1 MGAEILVFF
10 GLALVVYLFVAPVVA
25 FVFAV
30 RANRR
35 NEELVLR
42 IHALER
48 RVAELS
54 GPRSRAGLIAPAQ
67 RPRSATAPEPQ
78 QAAQAA
84 VTPPAIAPAAAP
96 PVAAGEAQGASPAAG
111 VVEAQGAFPAIA
123 AVEAQGAVAAAG
135 AGAAGAPP
143 EMANQAAAGAAVALT
158 TAAPAASAAG
168 VAGAHTAGAP
178 AALAAPTGPHPA
190 GALHEGAPAHR
201 EGPVSPSI
209 EERLGLTWLTR
220 AGAATFLLGALF
232 FFKYASDNAWIG
244 PTGRVAIGAATGVAL
259 LAIAEVIRERT
270 RRRFVHALLGLGLAV
285 LVASV
290 WASAVLY
297 ELIPVS
303 AAFAAETVLLLL
315 GAALALHHRGEAILA
330 LSLVAG
336 FLNPVVLSTGQDRP
350 LLLFGYLLLMTSVV
364 HAVAAKLGFRV
375 APWLALAGH
384 AALFSGWYDGYFDAS
399 AAPTLG
405 GNAGAAPWLDQPAKA
420 GPYFPLAAR
429 AVPLAFVAL
438 AAAQGV
444 LRALWAR
451 RALARSAV
459 SASAALPAGTAPA
472 DAAAVGAA
480 PASAAAI
487 GAAPA
492 SAAAIGAAP
501 ASAAAIG
508 AAPPGA
514 APGGAAA
521 VGQAPGA
528 APATA
533 IALGVAALVLA
544 HAGAGAL
551 LLDSPR
557 ALTVAAIALA
567 VAAAVALRALGAAA
581 WLLGPMGA
589 GFLAFAAAF
598 ADVPATSRTTLV
610 ALVAVWTSI
619 YLAGWLHGAG
629 PARRLDRRTAVACS
643 AGAALFAC
651 TTGMLLF
658 GAEPALFALTVAGA
672 AAFVAWLAVRA
683 ELPSLLLAAALVSA
697 GALAAAAPGSLG
709 PAADAGAAAA
719 GPAPAAVDSGFL
731 AASALVM
738 LVFLGAVG
746 VSARRPREAGATAL
760 SWSDA
765 LTASVATLGFVGAA
779 LGATPDDTPTLRALL
794 TAMAGAL
801 NLALGAA
808 LLRAGAAPLHAGAAP
823 LHAGAAPLHAG
834 AAPLRAG
841 AAPPADRIALLLG
854 QALALFA
861 AAVAF
866 GLGGATVTVIWGVLA
881 AVAAAIAA
889 RTGERAWLA
898 VTLLLFLAALARA
911 FVVDGAATEALVTT
925 WFETRGRDGAMA
937 APVLLNTRA
946 WAFAGVSAAL
956 LAAGRMLSRAAP
968 PPGAA
973 PSGPALRA
981 AGLAALGAG
990 YALLITNVVVE
1001 VRGAITEL
1009 PPAPPA
1015 PLDEAEFTELVVQHR
1030 AALEAQQGSLAM
1042 ATTLVLALAAI
1053 ALLTAGFA
1061 ARDAFHRYAGLAL
1074 FAVTI
1079 AKLVAWDVWH
1089 VERIY
1094 QIALFTGVGAL
1105 LVGGGFLYARFGRRL
1120 VTLLRAG
1127 PSGAAGL
1134 LALLAAAG
1142 LARPAA
1148 AQTAAAPPPAAA
1160 QTAAAQTA
1168 AALPIEKHALV
1179 RPIEGV
1185 GAAGDHRVDVDLELY
1200 RESRA
1205 EELLADV
1212 RIAGPDG
1219 AEVPYVIREVGAAPS
1234 PGRIAATMLDPGVD
1248 AAGVAH
1254 ATWALDAP
1262 GTRHCRIEL
1271 TVLGSSFLREARVDT
1286 GADPR
1291 SLSEVTRGAHVY
1303 RIPQGSETV
1312 EHLAVSYPLSRAAL
1326 VRVRLVPVGAPA
1338 HGGTADVRIT
1348 GGAVACD
1355 PPESAAKTALV
1366 PLAITETLRDSETKL
1381 TLVTLDAGADGA
1393 PLEALLLDVATPE
1406 FSRRIEVASTTY
1418 RAVWPPVGS
1427 GLVYRIRPQGEAG
1440 VALART
1446 SIPLSPTRKRFLR
1459 LTIHDGDSAPLSL
1472 SGVQGEVRAR
1482 EIVFRAAQPGP
1493 HRLYVGDALAA
1504 RPRYDLADILERA
1517 EREQPPAPARLGAA
1531 QPNPALGDARVARD
1545 LPFTE
1550 RHRAPIGAALAVGLL
1565 ALALWAARLLRRTA
1579 PPDGSPPSPAAGTTG
1594 TGPRA

>member
-1 MGAEILVFF
+1 MGAGILVFF
-10 GLALVVYLFVAPVVA
+10 GLALVAYLLVAPLVA

-35 NEELVLR
+35 NEDLLLR
-42 IHALER
+42 IHALEH

-54 GPRSRAGLIAPAQ
+54 GQRGRAGLTAPAQ
-67 RPRSATAPEPQ
+67 GPRSAGAPEPTL
-78 QAAQAA
+78 AARAA
-84 VTPPAIAPAAAP
+84 VTPTAVAPAAMAPAAMAPAAFAPAAFAPPPAAVEAAVARPASAGDAPGATPMRTASVADAPPEIAPPAAAGVAVAPMTVPPTASGAGETGAPPAAAPAAFAAGEGGVPAAIAPAVLSAP
-96 PVAAGEAQGASPAAG
+96 TGPLP
-111 VVEAQGAFPAIA
+111 
-123 AVEAQGAVAAAG
+123 AG
-135 AGAAGAPP
+135 ALREGAP
-143 EMANQAAAGAAVALT
+143 G
-158 TAAPAASAAG
+158 
-168 VAGAHTAGAP
+168 AGAP
-178 AALAAPTGPHPA
+178 ARH
-190 GALHEGAPAHR
+190 GAP
-201 EGPVSPSI
+201 ESPSI

-259 LAIAEVIRERT
+259 LAIAEAIRGRT
-270 RRRFVHALLGLGLAV
+270 QRRFVHALLGLGLAV

-297 ELIPVS
+297 ELIPFS

-315 GAALALHHRGEAILA
+315 GAALALRHRGEAILT

-350 LLLFGYLLLMTSVV
+350 LLLFGYLLLTTSVV

-375 APWLALAGH
+375 APWVALAGH
-384 AALFSGWYDGYFDAS
+384 AALFSGWYDRYFDAS
-399 AAPTLG
+399 AAPALG
-405 GNAGAAPWLDQPAKA
+405 GDAGAAPWPDPPAEA
-420 GPYFPLAAR
+420 LSGPYYPLAAR

-438 AAAQGV
+438 AASQGV

-451 RALARSAV
+451 RALARSAGA
-459 SASAALPAGTAPA
+459 ASPGGARAAGAAPPGGAAPAGAATVGSTPGAAPA
-472 DAAAVGAA
+472 DAA
-480 PASAAAI
+480 
-487 GAAPA
+487 
-492 SAAAIGAAP
+492 
-501 ASAAAIG
+501 
-508 AAPPGA
+508 
-514 APGGAAA
+514 
-521 VGQAPGA
+521 
-528 APATA
+528 
-533 IALGVAALVLA
+533 ALGVAALVLA

-551 LLDSPR
+551 LLDAPR
-557 ALTVAAIALA
+557 ALAAAAIALA
-567 VAAAVALRALGAAA
+567 VAATAALRALGAAA

-598 ADVPATSRTTLV
+598 ADAQAPHRTTLV
-610 ALVAVWTSI
+610 ALVAVWTI
-619 YLAGWLHGAG
+619 VYLAGWLRGAG
-629 PARRLDRRTAVACS
+629 LERRLDRRTAVECS
-643 AGAALFAC
+643 AGAALFTCAA
-651 TTGMLLF
+651 GMLLV
-658 GAEPALFALTVAGA
+658 GAEPALFALAVAGA
-672 AAFVAWLAVRA
+672 AAFVAWMAARA
-683 ELPSLLLAAALVSA
+683 ELPALLLAGALVSA
-697 GALAAAAPGSLG
+697 GALAAAAPGALG
-709 PAADAGAAAA
+709 PAEADAATAAAA
-719 GPAPAAVDSGFL
+719 TATVDAGFL
-731 AASALVM
+731 GASALVM
-738 LVFLGAVG
+738 LVFLGAAG
-746 VSARRPREAGATAL
+746 ASARRQLEPGAPARF
-760 SWSDA
+760 SWSAA
-765 LTASVATLGFVGAA
+765 LAASVATLGFVAAA
-779 LGATPDDTPTLRALL
+779 LAATPEDMPTLRALL
-794 TAMAGAL
+794 TATAGAL
-801 NLALGAA
+801 DLALGAA
-808 LLRAGAAPLHAGAAP
+808 LLRAGAAPA
-823 LHAGAAPLHAG
+823 
-834 AAPLRAG
+834 RAG
-841 AAPPADRIALLLG
+841 APPADRIALLLG

-866 GLGGATVTVIWGVLA
+866 GLGGATVTVVWGILA

-898 VTLLLFLAALARA
+898 VTLLLFLAALTRA
-911 FVVDGAATEALVTT
+911 FAVDRAATAALVTT

-937 APVLLNTRA
+937 APVLLNART

-968 PPGAA
+968 SPRAATAGAA
-973 PSGPALRA
+973 PQGPALRA

-990 YALLITNVVVE
+990 HALLLATAIVE
-1001 VRGAITEL
+1001 VRGAIIEL
-1009 PPAPPA
+1009 PPAPPV

-1127 PSGAAGL
+1127 PRGAAGL
-1134 LALLAAAG
+1134 LALLAATG
-1142 LARPAA
+1142 LAQTAAALPPAA
-1148 AQTAAAPPPAAA
+1148 AQTAPTPPPAAA
-1160 QTAAAQTA
+1160 QTAP
-1168 AALPIEKHALV
+1168 ALPIEELALV

-1185 GAAGDHRVDVDLELY
+1185 DAAGDHRVDVDLDLY

-1219 AEVPYVIREVGAAPS
+1219 AEVPYVIREAGAAPS
-1234 PGRIAATMLDPGVD
+1234 SGRIAATMLDPGVD

-1262 GTRHCRIEL
+1262 GTRHCRLEL
-1271 TVLGSSFLREARVDT
+1271 SVLGSSFLREARVDT
-1286 GADPR
+1286 GADTR
-1291 SLSEVTRGAHVY
+1291 SLTEVARGAHVY

-1312 EHLAVSYPLSRAAL
+1312 EHLAVAYPLSRAAL
-1326 VRVRLVPVGAPA
+1326 VRVRLVPEGAPA
-1338 HGGTADVRIT
+1338 RGAAGDVRIT
-1348 GGAVACD
+1348 GGAVSCD
-1355 PPESAAKTALV
+1355 PPDSAARTALV
-1366 PLAITETLRDSETKL
+1366 PLAIVETLRDSDAKIS
-1381 TLVTLDAGADGA
+1381 LVTLDAGADGA
-1393 PLEALLLDVATPE
+1393 PLEAVLLDVATPE

-1418 RAVWPPVGS
+1418 RAVWPTVGS
-1427 GLVYRIRPQGEAG
+1427 GLVYRIRPRGEAG

-1446 SIPLSPTRKRFLR
+1446 TIPLSPTRKRFLR
-1459 LTIHDGDSAPLSL
+1459 LTIRDGDSAPLSL
-1472 SGVQGEVRAR
+1472 SGAQGEVRAR

-1493 HRLYVGDALAA
+1493 HRLYVGDALGA
-1504 RPRYDLADILERA
+1504 RPRYDLSDILERG
-1517 EREQPPAPARLGAA
+1517 EREHPPTPARLGAA
-1531 QPNPALGDARVARD
+1531 QANPAFGAARGARD

-1550 RHRAPIGAALAVGLL
+1550 RHRAPIGAALAVGLV
-1565 ALALWAARLLRRTA
+1565 ALSLWAARLLRGAA
-1579 PPDGSPPSPAAGTTG
+1579 PPDGSAPPPGGPTG
-1594 TGPRA
+1594 TAPRA

>member
-10 GLALVVYLFVAPVVA
+10 GLGLVVYLLVAPLVA

-35 NEELVLR
+35 NEDLLLR
-42 IHALER
+42 IHALEH

-54 GPRSRAGLIAPAQ
+54 GLRGRAGLIAPAQ
-67 RPRSATAPEPQ
+67 RPRGAGAPEPEPT
-78 QAAQAA
+78 AQAA
-84 VTPPAIAPAAAP
+84 VTPPAVAPAAAP
-96 PVAAGEAQGASPAAG
+96 PVAT
-111 VVEAQGAFPAIA
+111 VKVQGAFPAVA
-123 AVEAQGAVAAAG
+123 GDAPGAFPAAAAG
-135 AGAAGAPP
+135 AADAPP

-158 TAAPAASAAG
+158 TAAPAAFAAG
-168 VAGAHTAGAP
+168 EAGAHPAVAPAAFAAGEAGAHPAVAPAAFAAGEAGAPPAIAP
-178 AALAAPTGPHPA
+178 AALAAPTGPGPA

-201 EGPVSPSI
+201 GAPESPSI

-244 PTGRVAIGAATGVAL
+244 PTGRVAIGAATGAAL
-259 LAIAEVIRERT
+259 LAIAEAIHGRT
-270 RRRFVHALLGLGLAV
+270 RRRFVHALLGLGLSV

-297 ELIPVS
+297 ELIPMS
-303 AAFAAETVLLLL
+303 AAFAAEAVLLLL
-315 GAALALHHRGEAILA
+315 GAALALRHRGEAILA

-336 FLNPVVLSTGQDRP
+336 LLNPVVLSTGQDRP

-364 HAVAAKLGFRV
+364 HAVAAKLDFRV

-384 AALFSGWYDGYFDAS
+384 AALFSGWYDLYFDAS
-399 AAPTLG
+399 AAPALG
-405 GNAGAAPWLDQPAKA
+405 GDAGAAPWLEQPAEA

-438 AAAQGV
+438 AASQGV

-451 RALARSAV
+451 RALARR
-459 SASAALPAGTAPA
+459 
-472 DAAAVGAA
+472 AAAA
-480 PASAAAI
+480 
-487 GAAPA
+487 
-492 SAAAIGAAP
+492 
-501 ASAAAIG
+501 G
-508 AAPPGA
+508 AAPPGGA
-514 APGGAAA
+514 APAGAAA

-528 APATA
+528 APADA

-557 ALTVAAIALA
+557 ALTAAAMALA
-567 VAAAVALRALGAAA
+567 VAATAALRALGAAA

-598 ADVPATSRTTLV
+598 ADAPATGRTTLV

-619 YLAGWLHGAG
+619 YLTGWLHGAG
-629 PARRLDRRTAVACS
+629 RARRLDRRTAVACS

-651 TTGMLLF
+651 TAGMLLF
-658 GAEPALFALTVAGA
+658 EAEAALFALAVFGA
-672 AAFVAWLAVRA
+672 AALVAWVAVRA
-683 ELPSLLLAAALVSA
+683 ELPALLLTAALASS
-697 GALAAAAPGSLG
+697 GALAAAAPGTLET
-709 PAADAGAAAA
+709 AAAGAAAGA
-719 GPAPAAVDSGFL
+719 APAAVDAGFL

-746 VSARRPREAGATAL
+746 ASARRPREAGAPAL

-765 LTASVATLGFVGAA
+765 LTASMATLGFVAAA
-779 LGATPDDTPTLRALL
+779 LAATPEETPTLRALL
-794 TAMAGAL
+794 TAMAGTL
-801 NLALGAA
+801 DLALGAA
-808 LLRAGAAPLHAGAAP
+808 LLHAGAAPLHAGAAP

-834 AAPLRAG
+834 AAPPRAG
-841 AAPPADRIALLLG
+841 AAPPRAGAPPADRIALLLG

-866 GLGGATVTVIWGVLA
+866 GLGGATVTVVWGVLA

-898 VTLLLFLAALARA
+898 VTLLLFLAAVARA
-911 FVVDGAATEALVTT
+911 LVVDSAATEALVTT

-937 APVLLNTRA
+937 APVLLNARA
-946 WAFAGVSAAL
+946 WAFAGVGAAL

-968 PPGAA
+968 SPGAA
-973 PSGPALRA
+973 NARAASSGPALRA

-990 YALLITNVVVE
+990 YALLIANVVVE

-1015 PLDEAEFTELVVQHR
+1015 PLDEAEFAELVVQHR

-1053 ALLTAGFA
+1053 VLLTAGFA

-1127 PSGAAGL
+1127 PRGAAGL

-1160 QTAAAQTA
+1160 QAAAA
-1168 AALPIEKHALV
+1168 PSIEGHALV

-1219 AEVPYVIREVGAAPS
+1219 AEVPYVIREAGAAPS

-1271 TVLGSSFLREARVDT
+1271 SVLGSSFLREARVDT

-1291 SLSEVTRGAHVY
+1291 SLSEVARGAHVY

-1326 VRVRLVPVGAPA
+1326 VRVRLVPADAPA
-1338 HGGTADVRIT
+1338 RGGTADVRIT

-1355 PPESAAKTALV
+1355 PPDSAARTALV
-1366 PLAITETLRDSETKL
+1366 PLAIVETLRDSDAKL

-1393 PLEALLLDVATPE
+1393 PIEALLLDVATPE

-1446 SIPLSPTRKRFLR
+1446 RIPLSPSRKRFLR
-1459 LTIHDGDSAPLSL
+1459 LAIHDGDSAPLSL

-1504 RPRYDLADILERA
+1504 RPRYDLSDILERG
-1517 EREQPPAPARLGAA
+1517 EREHPPAPARLGAA
-1531 QPNPALGDARVARD
+1531 QPNPALGAARVARD
-1545 LPFTE
+1545 LPLTE
-1550 RHRAPIGAALAVGLL
+1550 RHRAPIGAALAIGLL
-1565 ALALWAARLLRRTA
+1565 ALALWAAQLLRRAA
-1579 PPDGSPPSPAAGTTG
+1579 PPDGPAPPPEGPAGA
-1594 TGPRA
+1594 GPRA

>member
-10 GLALVVYLFVAPVVA
+10 GLALVVYLLVAPLVA

-35 NEELVLR
+35 NEDLLLR
-42 IHALER
+42 IHALEH

-54 GPRSRAGLIAPAQ
+54 GRRGRAGLIAPTQ
-67 RPRSATAPEPQ
+67 RPRSAIAPEPEPT
-78 QAAQAA
+78 AQAA
-84 VTPPAIAPAAAP
+84 VTPPAVAPAAAP
-96 PVAAGEAQGASPAAG
+96 PVAA
-111 VVEAQGAFPAIA
+111 VEAQGAFPAVA
-123 AVEAQGAVAAAG
+123 GDAPGAFPAV
-135 AGAAGAPP
+135 AGAADAPP

-158 TAAPAASAAG
+158 TAAPAAFAAADG
-168 VAGAHTAGAP
+168 GAPPAGAP
-178 AALAAPTGPHPA
+178 
-190 GALHEGAPAHR
+190 E
-201 EGPVSPSI
+201 SPSI

-244 PTGRVAIGAATGVAL
+244 PTGRVAIGAATGAAL
-259 LAIAEVIRERT
+259 LAIAEAIRERT
-270 RRRFVHALLGLGLAV
+270 GRRFVHALLGLGLAV

-297 ELIPVS
+297 ELIPMS
-303 AAFAAETVLLLL
+303 AAFAAETALLLL
-315 GAALALHHRGEAILA
+315 GAALALRHRGEAILA

-336 FLNPVVLSTGQDRP
+336 FLNPVVLSTGHDRP
-350 LLLFGYLLLMTSVV
+350 LLLFGYLLLMTGVV

-375 APWLALAGH
+375 TPWLALAGH
-384 AALFSGWYDGYFDAS
+384 AALFSGWYDRYFDAS
-399 AAPTLG
+399 AAPALG
-405 GNAGAAPWLDQPAKA
+405 GDAGAAPWLDQPAEA

-438 AAAQGV
+438 AASQGV

-451 RALARSAV
+451 ARS
-459 SASAALPAGTAPA
+459 
-472 DAAAVGAA
+472 
-480 PASAAAI
+480 
-487 GAAPA
+487 
-492 SAAAIGAAP
+492 
-501 ASAAAIG
+501 
-508 AAPPGA
+508 
-514 APGGAAA
+514 AAA

-528 APATA
+528 APADA

-557 ALTVAAIALA
+557 ALAAAAMALA
-567 VAAAVALRALGAAA
+567 VAATTALRALGAAA

-598 ADVPATSRTTLV
+598 ADAPATGRTTLV
-610 ALVAVWTSI
+610 ALVAVWTSV

-629 PARRLDRRTAVACS
+629 LARRLDRRTAVACS

-651 TTGMLLF
+651 TAGMLLF
-658 GAEPALFALTVAGA
+658 DAEAALFALAVCGA
-672 AAFVAWLAVRA
+672 AAFVAWVAVRA
-683 ELPSLLLAAALVSA
+683 ELPALLLAAALASA
-697 GALAAAAPGSLG
+697 GALAAAAPGAPG
-709 PAADAGAAAA
+709 PQAGVGSGAAPA
-719 GPAPAAVDSGFL
+719 GVDAGFL

-746 VSARRPREAGATAL
+746 ASARRPREAGAPAL

-765 LTASVATLGFVGAA
+765 LTASVATLGFVAAA
-779 LGATPDDTPTLRALL
+779 LGATPEETPTLRALL

-801 NLALGAA
+801 DLALGAA
-808 LLRAGAAPLHAGAAP
+808 LLHAGAAP

-834 AAPLRAG
+834 AAPLYASAAPLRAG
-841 AAPPADRIALLLG
+841 APPADRIALLLG

-866 GLGGATVTVIWGVLA
+866 GLGGATVTVVWGVLA

-911 FVVDGAATEALVTT
+911 FVVDLATTEALVTT

-937 APVLLNTRA
+937 APVLLNARA

-968 PPGAA
+968 SPGAAAARAA

-990 YALLITNVVVE
+990 YALLIANVVVE
-1001 VRGAITEL
+1001 VRSAITEL

-1127 PSGAAGL
+1127 PRGAAGV

-1148 AQTAAAPPPAAA
+1148 AQTAAAQA
-1160 QTAAAQTA
+1160 A
-1168 AALPIEKHALV
+1168 AALSIEKHALV
-1179 RPIEGV
+1179 RPVEGV

-1271 TVLGSSFLREARVDT
+1271 SVLGSSFLREARIDT

-1291 SLSEVTRGAHVY
+1291 SLSEVARGAHVY

-1338 HGGTADVRIT
+1338 RGGIADVRIT

-1355 PPESAAKTALV
+1355 PPDSAARTALV
-1366 PLAITETLRDSETKL
+1366 PLAIVETLRDSDAKL
-1381 TLVTLDAGADGA
+1381 TLVTLDAGAHGA

-1427 GLVYRIRPQGEAG
+1427 GLVYRIRPEGEAG
-1440 VALART
+1440 AALART
-1446 SIPLSPTRKRFLR
+1446 SIPLSPSRKRFLR
-1459 LTIHDGDSAPLSL
+1459 LAIHDGDSAPLSL

-1482 EIVFRAAQPGP
+1482 EIVFRAALPGP

-1504 RPRYDLADILERA
+1504 RPRYDLADILARG

-1531 QPNPALGDARVARD
+1531 RPNPALGAAPVAHD

-1550 RHRAPIGAALAVGLL
+1550 RHRARIGAALAVGLL
-1565 ALALWAARLLRRTA
+1565 ALALWAARLLRRA
-1579 PPDGSPPSPAAGTTG
+1579 APDGSAPPPEGPTG
-1594 TGPRA
+1594 AEPRA

>member
-10 GLALVVYLFVAPVVA
+10 GLALVVYLLVAPLVA

-35 NEELVLR
+35 NEDLLLR
-42 IHALER
+42 IHALEH

-54 GPRSRAGLIAPAQ
+54 GLRGRAGLIAPAQ
-67 RPRSATAPEPQ
+67 RPRSAIAPEPEPT
-78 QAAQAA
+78 AQAA
-84 VTPPAIAPAAAP
+84 VTPPAVAPAAAP
-96 PVAAGEAQGASPAAG
+96 PVAA
-111 VVEAQGAFPAIA
+111 VEAQGAFPAVA
-123 AVEAQGAVAAAG
+123 GDAPGAFPAAG
-135 AGAAGAPP
+135 AGAADAPP
-143 EMANQAAAGAAVALT
+143 EMANQAAAGVAVALT
-158 TAAPAASAAG
+158 TAAPAAFAAADG
-168 VAGAHTAGAP
+168 GAHPAGAPAAFAAADGGAHPAGAP
-178 AALAAPTGPHPA
+178 AALAAPTGPGPA

-201 EGPVSPSI
+201 GAPESPSI

-244 PTGRVAIGAATGVAL
+244 PTGRVAIGAATGAAL
-259 LAIAEVIRERT
+259 LAIAEAIRERT

-297 ELIPVS
+297 ELIPMS

-315 GAALALHHRGEAILA
+315 GAALALRHRGEAILA

-384 AALFSGWYDGYFDAS
+384 AALFSGWYDRYFDAS
-399 AAPTLG
+399 AAPALG
-405 GNAGAAPWLDQPAKA
+405 GDAGAAPWLEQPAEA

-438 AAAQGV
+438 AASQGV

-451 RALARSAV
+451 RALARSA
-459 SASAALPAGTAPA
+459 
-472 DAAAVGAA
+472 AAAGAATPGGAA
-480 PASAAAI
+480 PA
-487 GAAPA
+487 GAATFGPPPA
-492 SAAAIGAAP
+492 
-501 ASAAAIG
+501 
-508 AAPPGA
+508 
-514 APGGAAA
+514 GAAA

-528 APATA
+528 APADA

-557 ALTVAAIALA
+557 ALTAAAMALA
-567 VAAAVALRALGAAA
+567 VAATAALRALGAAA

-598 ADVPATSRTTLV
+598 ADAPATGRTTLV
-610 ALVAVWTSI
+610 ALVAVWTSV

-629 PARRLDRRTAVACS
+629 LARRLDRRTAVACS

-651 TTGMLLF
+651 TAGMLLF
-658 GAEPALFALTVAGA
+658 EAEAALFALALFGA
-672 AAFVAWLAVRA
+672 AAFVAWVALRA
-683 ELPSLLLAAALVSA
+683 ELPALLLAAALASA
-697 GALAAAAPGSLG
+697 GALAAAAPGAPG
-709 PAADAGAAAA
+709 PQEAGAAAA
-719 GPAPAAVDSGFL
+719 GAAPAAVDAGFL

-746 VSARRPREAGATAL
+746 ASARRPREAGAPAL

-765 LTASVATLGFVGAA
+765 LTASVATLGFVAAA
-779 LGATPDDTPTLRALL
+779 LGATPEETPTLRALL

-801 NLALGAA
+801 DLALGAA

-823 LHAGAAPLHAG
+823 PRAGAAPLHAG
-834 AAPLRAG
+834 AAPPRAG
-841 AAPPADRIALLLG
+841 APPADRIALLLG

-866 GLGGATVTVIWGVLA
+866 GLGGATVTVVWGVLA

-911 FVVDGAATEALVTT
+911 FVVDLAATEALVTT

-937 APVLLNTRA
+937 APVLLNARA

-968 PPGAA
+968 SPGAATARAA

-990 YALLITNVVVE
+990 YALLIANVVVE

-1127 PSGAAGL
+1127 PRGAAGL

-1148 AQTAAAPPPAAA
+1148 AQTAAA

-1168 AALPIEKHALV
+1168 AALSIEKHALV

-1212 RIAGPDG
+1212 RVAGPDG

-1271 TVLGSSFLREARVDT
+1271 SVLGSSFLREARVDT

-1291 SLSEVTRGAHVY
+1291 SLSEVARGAHVY

-1326 VRVRLVPVGAPA
+1326 VRVRLVPAGAPA
-1338 HGGTADVRIT
+1338 RGGFADVRIT

-1355 PPESAAKTALV
+1355 PPDSAARTALV
-1366 PLAITETLRDSETKL
+1366 PLAIVETLRDSDAKL

-1446 SIPLSPTRKRFLR
+1446 RIPLSPNRKRFLR

-1504 RPRYDLADILERA
+1504 RPRYDLADILERG
-1517 EREQPPAPARLGAA
+1517 EREQPPAPARLDAA
-1531 QPNPALGDARVARD
+1531 QPNPALGAARVARD

-1550 RHRAPIGAALAVGLL
+1550 RHRARIGAALAVGLL
-1565 ALALWAARLLRRTA
+1565 ALALWTARLLRRTA
-1579 PPDGSPPSPAAGTTG
+1579 PPDGPAPPPEGPTG
-1594 TGPRA
+1594 AEPRA